1 MLTGYPG
8 FYSLVIPPLLLLS
21 LYLAMSL
28 PLIDGLLV
36 LPSVRKLAFVCLS
49 VRELKEDALLTDV
62 YEGTSSVY
70 VCVCV
75 SLC

>member
-1 MLTGYPG
+1 MLTGYSG
-8 FYSLVIPPLLLLS
+8 FYSLVIPLLLLLS

-28 PLIDGLLV
+28 SLIDGLLV

-62 YEGTSSVY
+62 DEGTCL
-70 VCVCV
+70 CV
-75 SLC
+75 